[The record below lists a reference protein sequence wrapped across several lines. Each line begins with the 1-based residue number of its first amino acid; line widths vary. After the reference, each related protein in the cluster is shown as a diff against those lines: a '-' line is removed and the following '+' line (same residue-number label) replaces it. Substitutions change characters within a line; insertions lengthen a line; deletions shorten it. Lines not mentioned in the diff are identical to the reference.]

1 MDYYRADEIGKR
13 SLSNLIQDN
22 WFNKN
27 QSVGKGVKNAMSEK
41 MKAFGT
47 RVKRNF
53 TGMNMIKTLTG
64 SNLLTAL
71 YGKMTGKSKSDIS
84 YFTGRKKPKAR
95 RIGNIMGIP
104 GMESGEDKTS
114 SLLQSMF
121 DFMVQSESSK
131 QRRAET
137 ERSFREEKD
146 NEEQRRHT
154 QFLRVLSEFTGV
166 GAATKVEERKSG
178 SILDMLKGLWDS
190 FIAPFKWALDW
201 VMNNKKLLLSI
212 ARFFAGPLGL
222 AMLAGGAIVWLAE
235 QLRDYFRENVP
246 DMKIVSP
253 TEAANLLSSGNQKD
267 IDAFPGGE
275 KALRDIINN
284 APKRATEIL
293 ARGNK
298 QEILAAGGEEKLREI
313 EKDIITQP
321 AKRDAMLDM
330 SPTVTP
336 RAVFAGNGLA
346 RKSKEQKWD
355 REFGPYYDPITG
367 KRLEKA
373 KPVESAPT
381 SLKPATASPEVAA
394 ANDPREPIQPTA
406 APVSSTP
413 SLGKINDSIA
423 ENNTLNLEETTGGS
437 SDTKPIVMQSN
448 KSNHLKDTP
457 ISATAT
463 TRDETPIMEHVR
475 RLSASPI

>member
-22 WFNKN
+22 WLNKN
-27 QSVGKGVKNAMSEK
+27 QSVGKGIKNAMSEK

-64 SNLLTAL
+64 SNLLTAT

-95 RIGNIMGIP
+95 RIGNIMGLP
-104 GMESGEDKTS
+104 GMESVEDITS

-121 DFMVQSESSK
+121 DFMVQSEASK

-146 NEEQRRHT
+146 NEEQRRQT

-166 GAATKVEERKSG
+166 GAATKVEEKKDG
-178 SILDMLKGLWDS
+178 GGFLDMLKGLWDS
-190 FIAPFKWALDW
+190 FIKPFKWALDW

-212 ARFFAGPLGL
+212 ARFFAGPLGV
-222 AMLAGGAIVWLAE
+222 AMLAGGAIIWLAE
-235 QLRDYFRENVP
+235 QLKEYFRNNVP

-253 TEAANLLSSGNQKD
+253 SEAAGLLQGNQKD
-267 IDAFPGGE
+267 IDKFPGGE
-275 KALRDIINN
+275 KALREIIAN

-293 ARGNK
+293 ARGDNR
-298 QEILAAGGEEKLREI
+298 EILAAGGEKKLKEI
-313 EKDIITQP
+313 ETDIIAQP
-321 AKRDAMLDM
+321 PKRDAMLDM
-330 SPTVTP
+330 AETGPTRENFIKYGRGTK
-336 RAVFAGNGLA
+336 ATNAA
-346 RKSKEQKWD
+346 KWD
-355 REFGPYYDPITG
+355 REFGPYFDPITG

-381 SLKPATASPEVAA
+381 SVKPAMATPVQEMPAETKESV
-394 ANDPREPIQPTA
+394 PTA
-406 APVSSTP
+406 APVSSAPT
-413 SLGKINDSIA
+413 LGKINESIA
-423 ENNTLNLEETTGGS
+423 ENNTLNLEESTGGS
-437 SDTKPIVMQSN
+437 SDTKPIIMQNN

-457 ISATAT
+457 ISSTAT
-463 TRDETPIMEHVR
+463 TRDQTPIMEHVR

>member
-22 WFNKN
+22 WLNKN
-27 QSVGKGVKNAMSEK
+27 QSVGKGIKNAMSEK

-64 SNLLTAL
+64 SNLLAAT
-71 YGKMTGKSKSDIS
+71 YGKMTGKSKSDIA

-95 RIGNIMGIP
+95 RIGNIMSIP
-104 GMESGEDKTS
+104 GMESGEDNTS

-121 DFMVQSESSK
+121 DFMVQSESRK
-131 QRRAET
+131 QKRAET

-146 NEEQRRHT
+146 NEEQRRHD
-154 QFLRVLSEFTGV
+154 QFIRVLAEFTGV
-166 GAATKVEERKSG
+166 GKATKVEEKKNTNL
-178 SILDMLKGLWDS
+178 LDMVKGLWDS

-201 VMNNKKLLLSI
+201 VVNNKTLLLSI
-212 ARFFAGPLGL
+212 AKFLGPLSAVALG
-222 AMLAGGAIVWLAE
+222 AGIIVWLGE
-235 QLRDYFRENVP
+235 QLKNYFRNNVA
-246 DMKIVSP
+246 DMKVISP
-253 TEAANLLSSGNQKD
+253 TEAANILANGTQKD

-275 KALRDIINN
+275 KALREIIAN
-284 APKRATEIL
+284 APKQATEIL

-298 QEILAAGGEEKLREI
+298 QEILAAGGEKKLKVI
-313 EKDIITQP
+313 EQDNVAQP
-321 AKRDAMLDM
+321 AKRDAMQDM
-330 SPTVTP
+330 APKVTP
-336 RAVFAGNGLA
+336 RAIFAGTGLA

-355 REFGPYYDPITG
+355 NAFGSYYDPITG
-367 KRLEKA
+367 ERLEKA
-373 KPVESAPT
+373 KPVESATPIMK
-381 SLKPATASPEVAA
+381 SAPASPAVAA

-406 APVSSTP
+406 SPVSSAPT
-413 SLGKINDSIA
+413 LGKINQSIA
-423 ENNTLNLEETTGGS
+423 ENNALNLEQSTGGS
-437 SDTKPIVMQSN
+437 SDTKPIVMQN
-448 KSNHLKDTP
+448 NNSNHLKDTP

-475 RLSASPI
+475 KLSASPI

>member
-22 WFNKN
+22 WLNKN
-27 QSVGKGVKNAMSEK
+27 QSVGKGIKNAMSEK

-64 SNLLTAL
+64 SNLLAAT

-121 DFMVQSESSK
+121 DFMVKSESSK

-166 GAATKVEERKSG
+166 GAATKVEEKKSG
-178 SILDMLKGLWDS
+178 SILDMLKGMWDS
-190 FIAPFKWALDW
+190 FIAPFKWAMDW
-201 VMNNKKLLLSI
+201 LVNNKKLLLSI
-212 ARFFAGPLGL
+212 ARFFTGPFGL
-222 AMLAGGAIVWLAE
+222 ALLGGAAIVWLAD
-235 QLRDYFRENVP
+235 QLKDYFRENVA

-253 TEAANLLSSGNQKD
+253 SEAAGLLQGTQKD
-267 IDAFPGGE
+267 IDKFPGGE
-275 KALRDIINN
+275 AALRDIIANS
-284 APKRATEIL
+284 PKRATEIL
-293 ARGNK
+293 ARGDK
-298 QEILAAGGEEKLREI
+298 KEILAAGGEEKLREI
-313 EKDIITQP
+313 EKDIIAQP
-321 AKRDAMLDM
+321 PKRDAMLDM

-336 RAVFAGNGLA
+336 RAVFAGTGLA

-355 REFGPYYDPITG
+355 KEFGPYYDPITG

-381 SLKPATASPEVAA
+381 LVKPEASPEVKA

-406 APVSSTP
+406 APVSTTP
-413 SLGKINDSIA
+413 TLGKINESIA

>member
-22 WFNKN
+22 WLNKN
-27 QSVGKGVKNAMSEK
+27 QSVGKGIKNAMSEK

-64 SNLLTAL
+64 SNLLAAT

-95 RIGNIMGIP
+95 RIGNIMGLP
-104 GMESGEDKTS
+104 GMESGEDSTS

-121 DFMVQSESSK
+121 DFMVQSEASK

-166 GAATKVEERKSG
+166 GAATKVEEKKSG

-190 FIAPFKWALDW
+190 FIKPFKWALDW

-212 ARFFAGPLGL
+212 ARFFAGPLGV
-222 AMLAGGAIVWLAE
+222 AMLAGGAIIWLAE
-235 QLRDYFRENVP
+235 QLKEYFRNNVP

-253 TEAANLLSSGNQKD
+253 SEAAGLLQGNQKD
-267 IDAFPGGE
+267 IDKFPGGE
-275 KALRDIINN
+275 KALREIIAN
-284 APKRATEIL
+284 APKRAKEIL
-293 ARGNK
+293 ARGDNR
-298 QEILAAGGEEKLREI
+298 EILAAGGEKKLKEI
-313 EKDIITQP
+313 ETVIIAQP
-321 AKRDAMLDM
+321 PKRDAMLDM
-330 SPTVTP
+330 TPTVTP
-336 RAVFAGNGLA
+336 RSVFAGTGLA
-346 RKSKEQKWD
+346 KKSKEQKWD
-355 REFGPYYDPITG
+355 KEFGPYFDPITG

-373 KPVESAPT
+373 KPIESAPT
-381 SLKPATASPEVAA
+381 TVKPAMATPVQEMPAETKESV
-394 ANDPREPIQPTA
+394 PTA
-406 APVSSTP
+406 APVSTAP
-413 SLGKINDSIA
+413 TLGKINESIA
-423 ENNTLNLEETTGGS
+423 ENNTLNLEQATGGS
-437 SDTKPIVMQSN
+437 TDTKPIIMQNN

-457 ISATAT
+457 ISAAAT

>member
-1 MDYYRADEIGKR
+1 MDYYKADEIGKR

-22 WFNKN
+22 WLSKN
-27 QSVGKGVKNAMSEK
+27 QSVGKGIKNAMSDK

-47 RVKRNF
+47 RIKRNF

-64 SNLLTAL
+64 SNLLAAA
-71 YGKMTGKSKSDIS
+71 YGKVTGKSKSDIA

-95 RIGNIMGIP
+95 RIGNIMGLP
-104 GMESGEDKTS
+104 DMESGDDRTT
-114 SLLQSMF
+114 SLLQSML
-121 DFMVQSESSK
+121 DFMVQSETTK

-146 NEEQRRHT
+146 NEEQRRHA

-166 GAATKVEERKSG
+166 GKVTKVEEKNNV
-178 SILDMLKGLWDS
+178 SILDMIKGMWDS

-201 VMNNKKLLLSI
+201 VMTNKKLLLSI
-212 ARFFAGPLGL
+212 ARFFAGPFGL
-222 AMLAGGAIVWLAE
+222 ALLGGAAIVWLAE
-235 QLRDYFRENVP
+235 QLKQYFKENVP

-275 KALRDIINN
+275 KALRSIIENG
-284 APKRATEIL
+284 PKRAKEIL
-293 ARGNK
+293 ARGDK
-298 QEILAAGGEEKLREI
+298 QEIIDAGGEKKLKEI
-313 EKDIITQP
+313 EKDIIVQP
-321 AKRDAMLDM
+321 EKRDAMQDM

-336 RAVFAGNGLA
+336 RATFAGTGLA

-373 KPVESAPT
+373 KPVESVTPAM
-381 SLKPATASPEVAA
+381 KPATATPVQEAPAKSPEPA
-394 ANDPREPIQPTA
+394 QPTA
-406 APVSSTP
+406 APVSATP
-413 SLGKINDSIA
+413 PLGKINDSIA
-423 ENNTLNLEETTGGS
+423 ENNTLNLEQSTGGS
-437 SDTKPIVMQSN
+437 ADNKPVVLQNS
-448 KSNHLKDTP
+448 KSNTLKDTP

-463 TRDETPIMEHVR
+463 TRDETPILEHVR